1 MIVMP
6 GVICT
11 LPIGF
16 TGPCAARQGGRNP
29 ANCQSGCSHQLLL
42 DYHKTECDEMV
53 SYIVEQLQV
62 ATDQESVTVPM
73 WEGQLRNWLYRW
85 RQVYDKWA
93 SHPLVKLHGDPKIA
107 REDIPS

>member
-1 MIVMP
+1 
-6 GVICT
+6 
-11 LPIGF
+11 
-16 TGPCAARQGGRNP
+16 
-29 ANCQSGCSHQLLL
+29 
-42 DYHKTECDEMV
+42 MV